1 MFEDMHLSIMF
12 ATMAI
17 FLAMIV
23 ILNSM
28 LYKPLLKFMDE
39 RNDSIKNDEN
49 KVKENSQEML
59 NANDEVEAIYANTR
73 EEASKMKQQAIYAA
87 REEAEQIIKAKKEEL
102 ERRMSSFYL
111 ELENQKKE
119 FQDNLYKHLPEFKQA
134 LSNNIKQIGIK

>member
-1 MFEDMHLSIMF
+1 MFEDMHTSIML

-49 KVKENSQEML
+49 KVKEN
-59 NANDEVEAIYANTR
+59 
-73 EEASKMKQQAIYAA
+73 
-87 REEAEQIIKAKKEEL
+87 
-102 ERRMSSFYL
+102 
-111 ELENQKKE
+111 
-119 FQDNLYKHLPEFKQA
+119 
-134 LSNNIKQIGIK
+134 